1 MKGFTSILSSPSVS
15 VGDPFLLKK
24 WKTTDTGTLRAGKP
38 SSMTL
43 SFINNR
49 SRIKTLRDDGLT
61 APSHMATTAGF
72 TLIELLVVVLI
83 IGILSAVALPQY
95 QTVVARTRYQQ
106 LVVMANNIAKAEDAY
121 FMANGQYTTDFS
133 ALDFDFGNSTPL
145 QGDAGTYN
153 AISIGKGFAC
163 VLRDYAVGTV
173 QCKSDYYT
181 DVPEFQINFDS
192 HTRMCHN
199 YHWRGSVAQRVCR
212 LETNTQAPA
221 RTNSEYE
228 TYLYK

>member
-1 MKGFTSILSSPSVS
+1 MKGFASV
-15 VGDPFLLKK
+15 
-24 WKTTDTGTLRAGKP
+24 
-38 SSMTL
+38 L
-43 SFINNR
+43 SFPRVGQPAGFGNLASFKKDNDNNG
-49 SRIKTLRDDGLT
+49 SPTKFLGDDGNNITMGGHT
-61 APSHMATTAGF
+61 ATLGF

-83 IGILSAVALPQY
+83 IGILAAVALPQY

-106 LVVMANNIAKAEDAY
+106 LVIMATNIAKAEDAY
-121 FMANGQYTTDFS
+121 FMANGQYTTDFN

-145 QGDAGTYN
+145 QGNSGTYN
-153 AISIGKGFAC
+153 AISIGKGLAC
-163 VLRDYAVGTV
+163 VLRDYAIGTV